1 MNKENTKY
9 FRLHQLCF
17 DMDEV
22 EAIEWKASDEESG
35 AYSVRIHLKSS
46 KMFTRQLFEN
56 QFKQLKE
63 QYKNTL
69 GDE

>member
-1 MNKENTKY
+1 MN
-9 FRLHQLCF
+9 
-17 DMDEV
+17 EV
-22 EAIEWKASDEESG
+22 EAIEWKESDEESG

-63 QYKNTL
+63 QYKHTL